1 MEKIEMAKKWGRV
14 ITAMVT
20 PFDDSQEVDY
30 RAARRL
36 ARHLLASGTD
46 AVLLSGTTGESP
58 TLSHA
63 EKINLWREVVDELG
77 GDGTVIA
84 GTGTNSTRDSVALT
98 EEAERIGVHGVML
111 VAPYYNKPSQ
121 EGLYAH
127 FKEVASHTSLPVMVY
142 NVPGRTGCNLLPST
156 LASIARD
163 VPNVVAVKEAS
174 GNLDQVS
181 DVVRLTRAVN
191 PDFLVYS
198 GDDSLTLPILSV
210 GGYGVVSVA
219 SHLAGLAIS
228 EMIKAYFAGD
238 VAGARD
244 IHLKLFPLFKA
255 MFITSNPMPVKT
267 ALRMF
272 GMKVGGFRLPMSEMP
287 DDARASLKKALEAGV
302 ADSLID
308 EALLSNPNREV

>member
-1 MEKIEMAKKWGRV
+1 MERIEVAKKWGRV

-20 PFDDSQEVDY
+20 PFDDSQEVNY
-30 RAARRL
+30 RAARKL

-58 TLSHA
+58 TLSHP

-77 GDGTVIA
+77 ADGAVIA
-84 GTGTNSTRDSVALT
+84 GTGTNSTRDSVVLT

-127 FKEVASHTSLPVMVY
+127 FKEVASCTSLPVMVY

-156 LASIARD
+156 LASIVRD

-181 DVVRLTRAVN
+181 EVVRLTRAVN
-191 PDFLVYS
+191 PGFLVYS

-210 GGYGVVSVA
+210 GGHGVVSVA
-219 SHLAGLAIS
+219 SHLAGSAIS
-228 EMIKAYFAGD
+228 KMVEAYFAGD

-272 GMKVGGFRLPMSEMP
+272 GVKVGGFRLPMNEMP
-287 DDARASLKKALEAGV
+287 DDARASLRKALEAGV
-302 ADSLID
+302 ADGLID
-308 EALLSNPNREV
+308 EALVSNPNREV